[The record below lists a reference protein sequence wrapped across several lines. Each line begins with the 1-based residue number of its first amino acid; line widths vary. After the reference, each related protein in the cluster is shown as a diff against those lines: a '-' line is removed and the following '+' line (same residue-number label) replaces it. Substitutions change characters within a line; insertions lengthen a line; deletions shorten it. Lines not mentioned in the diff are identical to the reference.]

1 MDRVRHYCPQ
11 ITLPQVSVQ
20 LSSSFSA
27 RDPTD
32 KRTFG
37 HGNALERQCESL
49 PLAQPSSS
57 SCRRSSAL
65 HEDGDTFH
73 ELLVLLVGP
82 SPRLDVRILFALFAH
97 NKDYRTQQYSVYK
110 SLMSRMITVALF
122 KQQILISKAA
132 LVRLHESNPFLL
144 WVCRGLKVAHAYFG
158 VRDLNNIFFAGKLFS
173 LIILER
179 RFLYSSFS
187 ETSSQSAVLIV
198 LPHCCN
204 VYD

>member
-11 ITLPQVSVQ
+11 ITLPQVSAQ

-110 SLMSRMITVALF
+110 SLMSIMITVALF

-144 WVCRGLKVAHAYFG
+144 WVCRGLKVAHAYFLC
-158 VRDLNNIFFAGKLFS
+158 RKALLFNYLGKEVF
-173 LIILER
+173 ILV
-179 RFLYSSFS
+179 F
-187 ETSSQSAVLIV
+187 
-198 LPHCCN
+198 
-204 VYD
+204 